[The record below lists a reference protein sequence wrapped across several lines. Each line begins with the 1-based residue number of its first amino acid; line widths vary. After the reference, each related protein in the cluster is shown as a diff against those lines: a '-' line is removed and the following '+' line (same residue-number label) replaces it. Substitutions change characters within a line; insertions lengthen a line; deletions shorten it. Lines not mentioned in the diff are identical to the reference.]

1 MSEQSSSIK
10 HHFPPRGL
18 LILPFVVFAF
28 VSLTV
33 GFVASKSK
41 AHFSLRCSSCE
52 RRVSQAGTANSRRSA
67 VLHPLGVVAHFCI
80 LVLQHIWHRSVARDG

>member
-18 LILPFVVFAF
+18 LIHPFVVFAF

-33 GFVASKSK
+33 GFVANKIKMSSSKTPFF
-41 AHFSLRCSSCE
+41 HLFFSD
-52 RRVSQAGTANSRRSA
+52 
-67 VLHPLGVVAHFCI
+67 VLHKKAWLISAS
-80 LVLQHIWHRSVARDG
+80 LVLELCQLLTASRICIVAFPATRPLL